1 MIKKF
6 EIHGIHMHVN
16 PKLFAYATRKIG
28 KLDRFVSR
36 HARESV
42 HVEVM
47 LKEEKVK
54 NKKNN
59 ICEVIFHLPG
69 ETITVKEATIN
80 MYAAVD
86 IVEAK
91 LKNLL
96 KKYKDSH
103 GSMKIH
109 KRVIARVKRLPFI
122 SYEDINQ

>member
-1 MIKKF
+1 MIKKL
-6 EIHGIHMHVN
+6 EIHGVHMHVD
-16 PKLFAYATRKIG
+16 PKLFAYTTRKIG
-28 KLDRFVSR
+28 KLDKYISK

-59 ICEVIFHLPG
+59 MCEVIMHLPK
-69 ETITVKEATIN
+69 ENITVKESTIN

-96 KKYKDSH
+96 KKYKDTH

-109 KRVIARVKRLPFI
+109 KRVIARMKRLPFI
-122 SYEDINQ
+122 PSENL

>member
-1 MIKKF
+1 MINKL
-6 EIHGIHMHVN
+6 EIHGVHMHVD
-16 PKLFAYATRKIG
+16 PKLFAYTSKKIG
-28 KLDRFVSR
+28 KLDKYVSK
-36 HARESV
+36 HARESL
-42 HVEVM
+42 HAEVM

-59 ICEVIFHLPG
+59 VCEVIFHLPG
-69 ETITVKEATIN
+69 ENITVKESTIN

-96 KKYKDSH
+96 KKYKDTH

-109 KRVIARVKRLPFI
+109 KRVIARIKRLQT
-122 SYEDINQ
+122 E

>member
-1 MIKKF
+1 MIKKL
-6 EIHGIHMHVN
+6 EIHGVHMHVD
-16 PKLFAYATRKIG
+16 PKLFAYTSKKIG
-28 KLDRFVSR
+28 KLDRYISK

-42 HVEVM
+42 HAEVM

-59 ICEVIFHLPG
+59 ICEVIMHLPS
-69 ETITVKEATIN
+69 ENITVKESTIN

-96 KKYKDSH
+96 KKYKDTH
-103 GSMKIH
+103 GSLKIH
-109 KRVIARVKRLPFI
+109 KRVVSRLKRLPFLP
-122 SYEDINQ
+122 S